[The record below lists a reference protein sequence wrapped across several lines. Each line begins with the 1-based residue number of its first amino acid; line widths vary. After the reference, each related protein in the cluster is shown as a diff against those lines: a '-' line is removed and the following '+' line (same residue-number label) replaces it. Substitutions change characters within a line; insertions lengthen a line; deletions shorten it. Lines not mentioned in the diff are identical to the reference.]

1 MRQIGS
7 MKPLIAEELLL
18 LALRPDGV
26 VSVNQ
31 EMLDYTLSAAVLA
44 ELVVM
49 DRLAL
54 ENGHLHVRDPEPTG
68 NPELDQTLHHL
79 TAHSGPPPAFTDWWV
94 SMYTPERRTRLLAAL
109 VRQGLIT
116 AETRRYLRIF
126 KEEVYP
132 ETSPAPRAAL
142 HDRLRAVLTGAEPDA
157 RVSALVSLA
166 HAGKLLPKNLPK
178 PERRRAQEM
187 AAQNPLGTLVAQ
199 SFDRAAKESI
209 GRIAGGTAT

>member
-1 MRQIGS
+1 
-7 MKPLIAEELLL
+7 
-18 LALRPDGV
+18 
-26 VSVNQ
+26 
-31 EMLDYTLSAAVLA
+31 
-44 ELVVM
+44 M

-54 ENGHLHVRDPEPTG
+54 ENGHQHVRDPEPTG
-68 NPELDQTLHHL
+68 NPELDETLHHL

-199 SFDRAAKESI
+199 SFDQAAKESI
-209 GRIAGGTAT
+209 GRITGGTAT

>member
-18 LALRPDGV
+18 LAHRPDGV
-26 VSVNQ
+26 VSINQ

-54 ENGHLHVRDPEPTG
+54 DNGHLHVRDPEPTG
-68 NPELDQTLHHL
+68 NPELDETLRQL

-109 VRQGLIT
+109 VHQGLIN

-142 HDRLRAVLTGAEPDA
+142 HDRLRAVLT
-157 RVSALVSLA
+157 
-166 HAGKLLPKNLPK
+166 
-178 PERRRAQEM
+178 
-187 AAQNPLGTLVAQ
+187 AQNPLGNLVAR
-199 SFDRAAKESI
+199 SFDQAAKESI
-209 GRIAGGTAT
+209 GRIAGGSAT